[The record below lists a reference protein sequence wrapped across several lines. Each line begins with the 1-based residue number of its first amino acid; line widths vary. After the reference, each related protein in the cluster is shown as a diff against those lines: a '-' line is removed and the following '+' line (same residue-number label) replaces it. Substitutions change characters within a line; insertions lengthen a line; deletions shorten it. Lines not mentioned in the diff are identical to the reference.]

1 MPCRR
6 LAIVVRLLLAAA
18 TAAVAVPL
26 AASIAA
32 AESRPWAEI
41 AAAARGQT
49 VHFNA
54 WGGSEQINAYIAWVG
69 ERVAE
74 RHAITLVHVKLAD
87 TSDAVARVLA
97 EKSAGRDRG
106 GSVDLVWING
116 ANFAAMKHAGL
127 LHGPWVALA
136 PNFRHVDV
144 AGKPTTVTDFTV
156 PTDGLEAPWGMAQFV
171 LMHDTDDLPEPP
183 RTLAALAEWIE
194 REPGRFTYPQ
204 PPDFIGTTFLK
215 QLLTGLVADRD
226 VLARPVE
233 ETDPAAV
240 SAPLWAWLDRVRPSL
255 WRGGRAHP
263 ASGPALQ
270 RLLADGEVAMA
281 MAFNP
286 AEASAAIAAG
296 SLPATVRTT
305 TLEGGTLAN
314 THFVAVPYNAAAKE
328 AAMVV
333 ADFLMSAEAQV
344 RKQYPGVWGDF
355 TVLDVAA
362 LPEPDRRRFAELPLG
377 VATLSPEELGPALP
391 EPHPSW
397 TRWLE
402 TEWDRRYAAGR

>member
-1 MPCRR
+1 MTLPRR
-6 LAIVVRLLLAAA
+6 LAILARLLAALTVVAPA
-18 TAAVAVPL
+18 TVVA
-26 AASIAA
+26 S
-32 AESRPWAEI
+32 ETRPWEEI
-41 AAAARGQT
+41 VATARGQT

-69 ERVAE
+69 RQMAD
-74 RHAITLVHVKLAD
+74 RNGITLVHVKLAV
-87 TSDAVARVLA
+87 TTDAVARVLA
-97 EKSAGRDRG
+97 EKSAGRDRD

-116 ANFAAMKHAGL
+116 ENFAAMKAAGL
-127 LHGPWVALA
+127 LHGPWVSLA
-136 PNFRHVDV
+136 PNFRNVDV
-144 AGKPTTVTDFTV
+144 IGKPTTVLDFTV
-156 PTDGLEAPWGMAQFV
+156 PTDGLAAPWGMAQFV
-171 LMHDTDDLPEPP
+171 FLYDTAHLAEPP
-183 RTLAALAEWIE
+183 RNLDALADWVA
-194 REPGRFTYPQ
+194 REPGRFSYPQ

-215 QLLTGLVADRD
+215 QLLTSLAAEPG
-226 VLARPVE
+226 VLQRPVDD
-233 ETDPAAV
+233 TDPDSV
-240 SAPLWAWLDRVRPSL
+240 SGPLWAWLDRVGPSL
-255 WRGGRAHP
+255 WRAGRAYP

-296 SLPATVRTT
+296 SLPDTIRTV

-333 ADFLMSAEAQV
+333 ADFLMSAEAQAH
-344 RKQYPGVWGDF
+344 KQDPRVWGDF
-355 TVLDVAA
+355 TVLDVGA
-362 LPEPDRRRFAELPLG
+362 LPEADRRRFTDLPLG
-377 VATLSPEELGPALP
+377 AATLSPEELGPALS

-402 TEWDRRYAAGR
+402 MEWNRRYAAGR

>member
-1 MPCRR
+1 MTLLRR
-6 LAIVVRLLLAAA
+6 LAILARVLAALAVAAPA
-18 TAAVAVPL
+18 TAV
-26 AASIAA
+26 A
-32 AESRPWAEI
+32 AETRSWDAI
-41 AAAARGQT
+41 VAAARGQT

-69 ERVAE
+69 RQMAD
-74 RHAITLVHVKLAD
+74 RNGITLVHVKLAV
-87 TSDAVARVLA
+87 TTDAVARVLA
-97 EKSAGRDRG
+97 ERSAGRDRD

-116 ANFAAMKHAGL
+116 ENFAAMKAAGL
-127 LHGPWVALA
+127 LHGPWVPLA
-136 PNFRHVDV
+136 PNFRYVDV
-144 AGKPTTVTDFTV
+144 IGKPTTVLDFTV

-171 LMHDTDDLPEPP
+171 FLFDTAHLAEPP
-183 RTLAALAEWIE
+183 RSLDALADWIA

-215 QLLTGLVADRD
+215 QLLTSLAAEPG
-226 VLARPVE
+226 VLQRPVDD
-233 ETDPAAV
+233 TDPDRV
-240 SAPLWAWLDRVRPSL
+240 SAPLWAWLDRVGPSL
-255 WRGGRAHP
+255 WRAGRAYP

-296 SLPATVRTT
+296 SLPDTVRTV

-333 ADFLMSAEAQV
+333 ADFLMSAEAQAH
-344 RKQYPGVWGDF
+344 KQDPRVWGDF

-362 LPEPDRRRFAELPLG
+362 LPEPDRRRFTELPLG
-377 VATLSPEELGPALP
+377 VATLSPEELGPALS

-397 TRWLE
+397 SRWLE
-402 TEWDRRYAAGR
+402 TEWTRRYAAGR

>member
-1 MPCRR
+1 MTLPRR
-6 LAIVVRLLLAAA
+6 LAILARLLAALTVVAPA
-18 TAAVAVPL
+18 TVVA
-26 AASIAA
+26 S
-32 AESRPWAEI
+32 ETRPWEEI
-41 AAAARGQT
+41 VATARGQT

-69 ERVAE
+69 RQMAD
-74 RHAITLVHVKLAD
+74 RNGITLVHVKLAV
-87 TSDAVARVLA
+87 TTDAVARVLA
-97 EKSAGRDRG
+97 EKSAGRDRD

-116 ANFAAMKHAGL
+116 ENFAAMKAAGL
-127 LHGPWVALA
+127 LHGPWVSLA
-136 PNFRHVDV
+136 PNFRNVDV
-144 AGKPTTVTDFTV
+144 IGKPTTVLDFTV

-171 LMHDTDDLPEPP
+171 FLYDTAHLAEPP
-183 RTLAALAEWIE
+183 RNLDALADWVA
-194 REPGRFTYPQ
+194 REPGRFSYPQ

-215 QLLTGLVADRD
+215 QLLTSLAAEPG
-226 VLARPVE
+226 VLQRPVDD
-233 ETDPAAV
+233 TDPDSV
-240 SAPLWAWLDRVRPSL
+240 SGPLWAWLDRVGPSL
-255 WRGGRAHP
+255 WRAGRAYP

-296 SLPATVRTT
+296 SLPDTIRTV

-333 ADFLMSAEAQV
+333 ADFLMSAEAQAH
-344 RKQYPGVWGDF
+344 KQDPRVWGDF
-355 TVLDVAA
+355 TVLDVGA
-362 LPEPDRRRFAELPLG
+362 LPEADRRRFTDLPLG
-377 VATLSPEELGPALP
+377 AATLSPEELGPALS

-402 TEWDRRYAAGR
+402 MEWNRRYAAGR